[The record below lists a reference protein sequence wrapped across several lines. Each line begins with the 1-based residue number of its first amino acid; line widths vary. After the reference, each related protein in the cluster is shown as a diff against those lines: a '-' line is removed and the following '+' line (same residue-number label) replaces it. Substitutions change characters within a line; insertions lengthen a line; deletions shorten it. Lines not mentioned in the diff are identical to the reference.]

1 MSLKPARLLALV
13 GVAAM
18 LLTACGSSSTP
29 SSSGGPL
36 TPAQAKG
43 RTLVLWGWGGAWT
56 DATKKFADHFA
67 QEYGV
72 NIQYPSSGDPENTL
86 LTQSQAGSVQMDVVD
101 SASWISYKKGILAT
115 FPDYLVNTI
124 KQNVPA
130 VCVSNIFIGCYGDT
144 ADVIACNPAVIS
156 KCPTNAAQ
164 FWDTANYPGPRAI
177 DAVTPDAALL
187 FGLMASGVAKDKLYP
202 LDINA
207 AITSLKKIKSKV
219 NVWTTSGGQ
228 MQQVLIN
235 KEVGIEYGWNGRIFT
250 TQQHQ
255 LPNLQVSWEDSVVC
269 CGAKGGLAVAKGSPN
284 ADLAFTFLNWWIQQ
298 ATLQAEWTSALTYPT
313 PNTKV
318 SALLSPT
325 VLAGMPYAPNHT
337 QPVQQDPEW
346 SFQHLTDEEKAFQ
359 QFLTGS

>member
-124 KQNVPA
+124 KENVEP
-130 VCVSNIFIGCYGDT
+130 VCVSSTFIGCYGAT
-144 ADVIACNPAVIS
+144 ADVIACNPAVVS
-156 KCPTNAAQ
+156 KCPTNAKE
-164 FWDTANYPGPRAI
+164 FWDVQNFPGPRAI
-177 DAVTPDAALL
+177 DGVVPDAALL
-187 FGLMASGVAKDKLYP
+187 FGLLASGADKTKLYP
-202 LDINA
+202 ININS
-207 AITSLKKIKSKV
+207 AISSLKKIKPHIQ
-219 NVWTTSGGQ
+219 VWLTSGGQ
-228 MQQVLIN
+228 MQQVLVN

-250 TQQHQ
+250 TLQHQ
-255 LPNLQVSWEDSVVC
+255 IPNLKVSWDDSVVSNPTQ
-269 CGAKGGLAVAKGSPN
+269 GGLAVAKGSPN
-284 ADLAFTFLNWWIQQ
+284 ADLAFTFLNWWVQQ
-298 ATLQAEWTSALTYPT
+298 AQFQADWTSALTYPT
-313 PNTKV
+313 PNKKV
-318 SALLSPT
+318 NSLLSPG
-325 VLAGMPYAPNHT
+325 VLAAMPFAPNHT
-337 QPVQQDPEW
+337 QPVLEDAEW
-346 SFQHLTDEEKAFQ
+346 TFEHQTEEEKAFQ
-359 QFLTGS
+359 TFLTGS